1 MYFLINDYDSVNMLI
16 ELNNIC
22 KNFRDGRTADRQ
34 VLQGLDLTLPDG
46 DFVAVTG
53 VSGSGK
59 TTLLSVLGTL
69 LRPDSGRYT
78 IDGYDVLSGSD
89 LEIARLR
96 NRSIGFMFQDHRLL
110 SQFTARQNILLPT
123 MATRNKPTD
132 EERERADNLMSQMGI
147 EALADQLPDTLSGG
161 EKSRVALCRALIMQP
176 SLLLADEPTAQLD
189 MKHAMDVAQ
198 LLRQVNETHKTTI
211 VMVTH
216 SMDVAS
222 VARKKYKLENGRL
235 KETL

>member
-1 MYFLINDYDSVNMLI
+1 MLI
-16 ELNNIC
+16 ELNDIF
-22 KNFRDGRTADRQ
+22 KSFRDGRNADRQ

-78 IDGYDVLSGSD
+78 IDGNDVMSGSD
-89 LEIARLR
+89 VEIARLR

-110 SQFTARQNILLPT
+110 SQFTALQNILLPT

-132 EERERADNLMSQMGI
+132 EEQERADCLMSQMGI
-147 EALADQLPDTLSGG
+147 EALAGQMPETLSGG

-176 SLLLADEPTAQLD
+176 KLLLADEPTAQLD
-189 MKHAMDVAQ
+189 MEHAMDVAR
-198 LLRQVNETHKTTI
+198 LLRQVNETQGTTI

-235 KETL
+235 IETA